1 MTVVQHQALDTGAF
15 VDTLY
20 TWSAFNTEAVGYS
33 LAKALVS
40 LVSFYSV
47 ENIHLIGMYWNNIHR
62 HLNKQ
67 YM

>member
-1 MTVVQHQALDTGAF
+1 MTGQHKALDTGAF

-20 TWSAFNTEAVGYS
+20 TWSAFNTETVGNL

-47 ENIHLIGMYWNNIHR
+47 ENIHLIGKFWNELYN
-62 HLNKQ
+62 
-67 YM
+67 